1 MTSTKCSESKRNR
14 KARSLLVPLILSEN
28 DDSHDDS
35 CNVSRS
41 PSLNRSFRSPFSLR
55 EFRRGRSLSKCRYD
69 DDADNDNISANKC
82 DKTSLYPES
91 FKKSSSLIDLKGF
104 YQKFQ
109 RTLSSGWSNY
119 VKRKIVKICP
129 RPGSWKFCFLI
140 SH

>member
-14 KARSLLVPLILSEN
+14 KTRSLLVPLILSDDN
-28 DDSHDDS
+28 DDTNDDN

-41 PSLNRSFRSPFSLR
+41 PSLNRTFRSTFSLR

-82 DKTSLYPES
+82 DKKSLYPEPLNKS
-91 FKKSSSLIDLKGF
+91 FNKSSSLIDLKGF

-109 RTLSSGWSNY
+109 RTLSSGW
-119 VKRKIVKICP
+119 
-129 RPGSWKFCFLI
+129 
-140 SH
+140 